1 MLPLAGKG
9 PLVFRIYS
17 INDPGHLFNREL
29 MKVGAFIFPA
39 FSGRKA
45 RTFLENNEARENKFT
60 SLQQDKTTC
69 KS

>member
-1 MLPLAGKG
+1 M
-9 PLVFRIYS
+9 
-17 INDPGHLFNREL
+17 NDPGHLFNCEL

-60 SLQQDKTTC
+60 SLQQDKTKC